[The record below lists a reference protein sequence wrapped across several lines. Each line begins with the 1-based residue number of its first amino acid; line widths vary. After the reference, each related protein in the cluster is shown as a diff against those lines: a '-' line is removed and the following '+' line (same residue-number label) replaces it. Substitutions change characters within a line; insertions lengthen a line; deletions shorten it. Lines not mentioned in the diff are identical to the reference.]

1 MKNKYIRIAFFLL
14 TVFVTSCNDF
24 LDENPD
30 RRTQLDSKE
39 KIDKILVSAYS
50 TSSFAVLTEL
60 SSDNIDDL
68 GDNVDWDNDD
78 FNMFY
83 WKDVD
88 GTDQDTPEYLWGGMY
103 EAIANA
109 NAALDAIAKLEGQ
122 GEGDLS
128 AEKGE
133 ALVARAYAHF
143 VLVNVFAKHYNTQTS
158 DTDLGITYM
167 EDAEKTLEPTYK
179 RESVAAVYKKIE
191 RDLVQGL
198 SLINDKLYQQPK
210 FHFNKKAANAFAARF
225 YLYYG
230 KWDKAEQYATV
241 VLGDNPTGIL
251 KNWADLGSG
260 AYEQYDEV
268 PREYVSSKRIANLMV
283 NDMLSYRTRKFYWGY
298 GRDLRFHHHTLV
310 AYTETIRVPSFYG
323 QGGSNYHLGI
333 FSSVAPSNITTF
345 FNIPEFFE
353 YTDPV
358 ARTGYVHTGEVL
370 FTTDETL
377 LVRAEARAMQKKYQ
391 EAASDLNLWAKNFC
405 KTSQDVTVES
415 INNFYNNIEYY
426 TYDQPTQKK
435 MLHPKFT
442 VEKGTQENLIHA
454 VLQCR
459 RVLTLHEGLRWFDI
473 KRYGIEISRRL
484 LGQNGSVII
493 EHKDFLK
500 VDDPRRA
507 IQIPQN
513 VIKAGFEPNPR

>member
-1 MKNKYIRIAFFLL
+1 MKNKYIKITFFLL
-14 TVFVTSCNDF
+14 AVLVTSCNDF
-24 LDENPD
+24 LDQNPD

-39 KIDKILVSAYS
+39 KIGKILVSAYS
-50 TSSFAVLTEL
+50 RSSFALLTEL

-78 FNMFY
+78 YNMFY
-83 WKDVD
+83 WQDVN

-109 NAALDAIAKLEGQ
+109 NAALSAITELEGK
-122 GEGDLS
+122 EDLS

-143 VLVNVFAKHYNTQTS
+143 VLVNVFAKHYNDATS
-158 DTDLGITYM
+158 KTDLGITYM
-167 EDAEKTLEPTYK
+167 EDSEKTLEPTYK
-179 RESVAAVYKKIE
+179 RESVAAVYEKIE
-191 RDLVQGL
+191 RDLLAGL
-198 SLINDKLYQQPK
+198 PLINDKLYQQPK

-241 VLGDNPTGIL
+241 VLGDNPSAVL
-251 KNWADLGSG
+251 KDWADLGSG
-260 AYEQYDEV
+260 NYEQYDEV

-283 NDMLSYRTRKFYWGY
+283 NDMNSLRSRRFYWN
-298 GRDLRFHHHTLV
+298 GRRNIRFHHHALP
-310 AYTETIRVPSFYG
+310 AETETIKVNTFYG
-323 QGGSNYHLGI
+323 AGGTNYHLGI
-333 FSSVAPSNITTF
+333 FTAVAPYNNTTF

-358 ARTGYVHTGEVL
+358 AGIGFAHTGEVM

-377 LVRAEARAMQKKYQ
+377 LVRAEARVMQKKYN

-405 KTSQDVTVES
+405 KVSENVTVES
-415 INNFYNNIEYY
+415 INNFYNNMPYY

-484 LGQNGSVII
+484 LGTNGSVIV